1 MIVSTDPC
9 PVIEPVP
16 DSLIARIDPAAYACE
31 TAVSPDR
38 VAVIE
43 CWCVV
48 EVAAIDVVTVPVQ
61 SVATYAPLDA
71 VVPAVRSV
79 DEMTSTVMA
88 AGMGMP

>member
-48 EVAAIDVVTVPVQ
+48 PVDDIDAVDVPVKR
-61 SVATYAPLDA
+61 VITYAPLDA

-79 DEMTSTVMA
+79 DEIASTVRF
-88 AGMGMP
+88 AGIGRP

>member
-1 MIVSTDPC
+1 MIAKPDPW

-16 DSLIARIDPAAYACE
+16 VIFMAMMDPAAYACE

-48 EVAAIDVVTVPVQ
+48 PVDDIDAVDVPVKR
-61 SVATYAPLDA
+61 VITYAPLDA

-79 DEMTSTVMA
+79 DEMISTVQF
-88 AGMGMP
+88 AGTGMP